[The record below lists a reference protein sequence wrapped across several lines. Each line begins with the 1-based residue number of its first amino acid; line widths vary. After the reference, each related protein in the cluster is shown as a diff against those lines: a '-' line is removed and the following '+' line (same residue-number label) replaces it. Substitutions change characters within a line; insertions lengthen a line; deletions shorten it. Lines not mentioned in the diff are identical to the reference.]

1 VNALKNGK
9 NAEGSAFISALIFS
23 SLLFVTAASFL
34 LMISSEYKLTDRSY
48 RDAVA
53 MNLAEGGVDYAIQAL
68 ESGDISNWS
77 GANPKTKTLY
87 SMQTAGGKALGDVY
101 VEVFDPQV
109 QHPIIM
115 SAGYVPDMAHP
126 ALLDRT
132 VRVRLNPGVTVP
144 FSAVFIGDEHLKV
157 AGSDI
162 TDSYDSRL
170 GEYGGENVGSNGD
183 VLTNGNTPGA
193 MEILGAVLIN
203 GDAATGPGGTVTGGG
218 TITGTI
224 TADCAMELQPPEV
237 PPPLASLGYWE
248 GSGLLSL
255 TGNSTYTLD
264 PGDYKFRRIKLAGNN
279 VKLTINGPARIY
291 LTGYQGNSIF
301 QTGGEIACNG
311 DVVFYVDDRVKL
323 SGNGITNSSLLPQE
337 CLIFGTAGCVDVDIS
352 GNAALYGAIY
362 TPEAD
367 IHLRGNS
374 DGFGAF
380 VGKTLACTGNGNYH
394 YDEALSE
401 LEIAASGY
409 SVDHWQ
415 EKE

>member
-1 VNALKNGK
+1 MTTLRAKKN
-9 NAEGSAFISALIFS
+9 ERGSAFISALIFS

-48 RDAVA
+48 RAAVA
-53 MNLAEGGVDYAIQAL
+53 INLAEGGVDYAIQAL

-77 GANPKTKTLY
+77 GTNPKTKTLN

-101 VEVFDPQV
+101 VEIFDPQA

-132 VRVRLNPGVTVP
+132 VRVRLNPGAIVP

-237 PPPLASLGYWE
+237 PPSLANLGYWE
-248 GSGLLSL
+248 DTGLLSL

-264 PGDYKFRRIKLAGNN
+264 PGDHKFRRIKLAGNN
-279 VKLTINGPARIY
+279 VKLTINGPAQIY
-291 LTGYQGNSIF
+291 LTGYQGKSIF

-323 SGNGITNSSLLPQE
+323 SGNGITNSSLIPQE
-337 CLIFGTAGCVDVDIS
+337 CLIFGTASCVDVDIS
-352 GNAALYGAIY
+352 GTAALYGAIY
-362 TPEAD
+362 TPKAD

-401 LEIAASGY
+401 LEITASGY